1 MKITVNGKEKSYDR
15 TGVSVVELLSLEDV
29 EGPEM
34 VTVQVNGKF
43 LNQER
48 YKDTHINEGDRVEF
62 LYFMGGG
69 TRSSARSGEC
79 NGARSGMRS
88 GARGNASRR
97 LSNAA
102 PAGRQQR
109 EL

>member
-69 TRSSARSGEC
+69 TRSSARSGACNGERSSERNGAVRRLG
-79 NGARSGMRS
+79 NGARSG
-88 GARGNASRR
+88 
-97 LSNAA
+97 A
-102 PAGRQQR
+102 PDGPHQR